1 MSTKACIVA
10 TLASSLV
17 EISKPQVEDRLAETY
32 PSPRYSPIASGLT
45 QPIRVE
51 QELGNVLGL
60 FARDETSLHKELYT
74 LLQDMSRKNSQRTTS
89 LTFFGF

>member
-1 MSTKACIVA
+1 M
-10 TLASSLV
+10 
-17 EISKPQVEDRLAETY
+17 QVENSGRNVPFSEILADH
-32 PSPRYSPIASGLT
+32 SLT

-60 FARDETSLHKELYT
+60 FARDEASFHKELYT
-74 LLQDMSRKNSQRTTS
+74 LLQDMSRNNSQHTTS